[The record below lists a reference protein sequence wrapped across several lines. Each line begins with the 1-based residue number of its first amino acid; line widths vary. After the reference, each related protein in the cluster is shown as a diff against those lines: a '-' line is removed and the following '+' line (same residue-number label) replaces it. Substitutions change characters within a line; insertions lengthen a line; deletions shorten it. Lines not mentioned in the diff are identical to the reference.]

1 MENNTGTFMGLLEET
16 RDIWN
21 NGGELMLPLAIL
33 ALVTYTQIFSLLLYL
48 SARRFTKVDPNLW
61 GHWIDNPEEGKG
73 EMGEVIR
80 FMAKNSGSGK
90 RLRSAAQQVRLDYL
104 GKLPGVIKLST
115 VLISAAPLSGLL
127 GTVIGMLKTFD
138 GLSSSA
144 GATTGLIAGGI
155 AEALITTQAGLVI
168 AIPGFALLAIIK
180 NYRDE
185 LELSLIQIENSFV
198 LKALRGIVSHQHK
211 V

>member
-1 MENNTGTFMGLLEET
+1 MENNTGTFIGLIQEAKT
-16 RDIWN
+16 IWV
-21 NGGELMLPLAIL
+21 NGGDLMLPLAIL
-33 ALVTYTQIFSLLLYL
+33 AFITYVQIFSLLIFL
-48 SARRFTKVDPNLW
+48 SMRRFGKVDPNLW
-61 GHWIDNPEEGKG
+61 GHWIDRPEEGKRELG
-73 EMGEVIR
+73 DIIR
-80 FMAKNSGSGK
+80 FMAQNAGSGK
-90 RLRSAAQQVRLDYL
+90 RLRGAAQQVRSDYL
-104 GKLPGVIKLST
+104 GKLPGIMKLST
-115 VLISAAPLSGLL
+115 VLISAAPLTGLL

-155 AEALITTQAGLVI
+155 SEALITTQAGLVI

-185 LELSLIQIENSFV
+185 LELSLIKIENSFV
-198 LKALRGIVSHQHK
+198 LKALRGIVAQQHK

>member
-1 MENNTGTFMGLLEET
+1 MENNTGTFIGLLQEAKT
-16 RDIWN
+16 IWI
-21 NGGELMLPLAIL
+21 NGGDLMLPLAIL
-33 ALVTYTQIFSLLLYL
+33 AFITYMQIFSLLIYL
-48 SARRFTKVDPNLW
+48 SLRRFGKVDPNLW
-61 GHWIDNPEEGKG
+61 GHWIDSPEEGKG
-73 EMGEVIR
+73 ELGEIIR
-80 FMAKNSGSGK
+80 FMAQNSDNGL
-90 RLRSAAQQVRLDYL
+90 RLRSAAAQVRSDYL
-104 GKLPGVIKLST
+104 GKLPGVMKLST
-115 VLISAAPLSGLL
+115 VLISAAPLTGLL

-155 AEALITTQAGLVI
+155 SEALITTQAGLVI

-185 LELSLIQIENSFV
+185 LELSLIKIENSFV
-198 LKALRGIVSHQHK
+198 LKALRGIVAKQQK